1 MVAVVGACVVVLRF
15 GCGDEGGKCGAGGRE
30 GIEVVCAV
38 IGALS
43 GMAVLPCILRLKTA
57 TLIVLLLFFALLA
70 VLLFHSKLI
79 FLNFTFY
86 ANRI

>member
-1 MVAVVGACVVVLRF
+1 MGARVVVLRF
-15 GCGDEGGKCGAGGRE
+15 GCGDEGGGCGAGGRE
-30 GIEVVCAV
+30 GIEVVCALM
-38 IGALS
+38 GALA
-43 GMAVLPCILRLKTA
+43 GKAGLPCMSRLKTA
-57 TLIVLLLFFALLA
+57 TLIVLLLLFALLA

>member
-15 GCGDEGGKCGAGGRE
+15 GFGDEEGGCGAGGRQ
-30 GIEVVCAV
+30 GIEVVCV
-38 IGALS
+38 LMGALA
-43 GMAVLPCILRLKTA
+43 GLACLPFTLRLIKA
-57 TLIVLLLFFALLA
+57 TLIVLLLLFALLA